1 MDATRGPVRYR
12 GTARDRL
19 CWTIP
24 ASPSTPPCHCR
35 REGHGARGHAPGGCG
50 ATPARR
56 PGSGQKEGPEPRRT
70 PPRISTANA
79 RSSGAPAVLQPTRSA
94 RTRPVAWSTA
104 PSRCQH
110 RGTGRGFAPAQTTP
124 LRLGCSRRRT
134 SHPPASQWNRGC
146 ASGCATREDRLVA
159 GVVGRVL
166 RAGRLFDHHCEFLV
180 AALLW
185 PVPVAGDGLVRT
197 SIATGCLA
205 LDIMSLLMRV
215 ESPRGAHVQ
224 GMHAVHEKQT

>member
-1 MDATRGPVRYR
+1 MDAMRGPVRYR

-146 ASGCATREDRLVA
+146 ASGYATREDRLVA
-159 GVVGRVL
+159 GERRSRRPNPNLGSANPFL
-166 RAGRLFDHHCEFLV
+166 ARAS
-180 AALLW
+180 
-185 PVPVAGDGLVRT
+185 LVRPLRLLPFAST
-197 SIATGCLA
+197 SFTMA
-205 LDIMSLLMRV
+205 
-215 ESPRGAHVQ
+215 
-224 GMHAVHEKQT
+224 